1 MFLGTYTPKLDE
13 KGRFVLPAKF
23 RDELAAGLVVARS
36 QDRCLTIETVDAF
49 VARTK
54 ELAEAPMT
62 VRQVREYQRMLAAT
76 AFDQIPD
83 KQGRVTIP
91 ANLRAYAGL
100 DKEIVVTGVI
110 NRLEV
115 WDAAAWET
123 YSAEHES
130 AFADMNE
137 EIFPGES

>member
-23 RDELAAGLVVARS
+23 REELQEGIVVARS
-36 QDRCLTIETVDAF
+36 QDRCLTIETIEAF
-49 VARTK
+49 TARTK

-76 AFDQIPD
+76 AFDQVPD

-91 ANLRAYAGL
+91 PNLRSYAGL

-110 NRLEV
+110 NRLEI
-115 WDAAAWET
+115 WDAAAWDE

-130 AFADMNE
+130 AFAEMNE
-137 EIFPGES
+137 DVFPTV

>member
-23 RDELAAGLVVARS
+23 REELQDGIVVARS
-36 QDRCLTIETVDAF
+36 QDRCLTIETVEAF
-49 VARTK
+49 TARTK

-76 AFDQIPD
+76 AFDQVPD

-91 ANLRAYAGL
+91 PNLRSYAGL

-115 WDAAAWET
+115 WDAVAWEE
-123 YSAEHES
+123 YSTEHES
-130 AFADMNE
+130 AFAEMNDE
-137 EIFPGES
+137 VFPEA